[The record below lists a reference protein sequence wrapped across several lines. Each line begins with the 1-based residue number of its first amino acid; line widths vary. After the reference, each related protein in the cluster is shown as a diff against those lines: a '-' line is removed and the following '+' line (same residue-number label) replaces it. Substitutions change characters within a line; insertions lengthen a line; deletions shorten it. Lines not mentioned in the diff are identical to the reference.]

1 MAVEDTLIATMP
13 PNFHNGER
21 LGTACLSLLAI
32 AYFTGRVAILPA
44 ALHFEKYYCL
54 WEFIDVER
62 SPLKVHFR
70 ESHFLSK
77 ARSHARRG
85 VNAARVQVRED
96 GTVSVSRVLDDDADD
111 ANARVYSRPEQLD
124 PMALAVAAATR
135 DDVAVDADVLY
146 LNVDDSVQISWRFSR
161 RHWLICAQVDEIP
174 THNALATPH
183 RACTFRPPWRSNGKG
198 CASSGKGAPPWL
210 GLLYDAY
217 GHCTFEAHA
226 LRGLGLVTASDDCH
240 AKRWEDARRMRL
252 FDIDPGNRSLVVE
265 KPRGG
270 EAGKTF
276 RGGAK

>member
-1 MAVEDTLIATMP
+1 M
-13 PNFHNGER
+13 
-21 LGTACLSLLAI
+21 
-32 AYFTGRVAILPA
+32 
-44 ALHFEKYYCL
+44 
-54 WEFIDVER
+54 ER

-183 RACTFRPPWRSNGKG
+183 RACTFRPPWRSQWQGLRIQWERRP
-198 CASSGKGAPPWL
+198 AMAWL
-210 GLLYDAY
+210 
-217 GHCTFEAHA
+217 A
-226 LRGLGLVTASDDCH
+226 LRRLRSLYLRSPCAAGSGPRDCFDDCH
-240 AKRWEDARRMRL
+240 AKRIEDARRMRSSTSTRATGPSSL
-252 FDIDPGNRSLVVE
+252 RSRAAARRANVQ
-265 KPRGG
+265 
-270 EAGKTF
+270 
-276 RGGAK
+276 GGAK